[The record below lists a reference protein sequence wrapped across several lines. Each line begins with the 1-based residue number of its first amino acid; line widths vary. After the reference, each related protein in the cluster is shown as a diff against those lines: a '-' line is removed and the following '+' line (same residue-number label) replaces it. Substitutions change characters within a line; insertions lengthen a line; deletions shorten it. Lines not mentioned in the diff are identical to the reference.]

1 MAAAAFFGG
10 HSLSYFVTGGTGFI
24 GRYVLERLLER
35 KGRIYVLVRP
45 QSKERMD
52 AIVERLGAPRGRIV
66 QVTGDITEPNLGLS
80 KAERDKIK
88 GVDHFLHLGA
98 IYDITASDQ
107 ANREANVGGTINAV
121 RLCNSLDHATFHHIS
136 SIAIAGR
143 YNGVFREDMFEAGQR
158 LEYPY
163 DRTKF
168 EAEQIVRE
176 ETTGPWRV
184 YRPAVVVGDSKTGAI
199 DKIDGPYMLFKWFKR
214 ASNNLPAWLPTPGI
228 VGGRANIVPVD
239 YVAGAID
246 HLMHKP
252 GLDGRAF
259 HLVDPYPPTMGEA
272 ISIFARAA
280 GAPAFSFRTG
290 NSMVQSAPRLLVQL
304 AEMTPATRIISDE
317 VVKQLGLPKQFI
329 SYLDNPTRFDCAATL
344 KELDGSGLS
353 VPPLE
358 TYAKTLWDYW
368 ERNFNEDAKN
378 NRKLRRSVE
387 GKVVVITGASSGI
400 GEVVAHRVGRAGG
413 TVILVARTKSK
424 LDVIRDE
431 IVDAGGDA
439 DVFTADLADT
449 KDCERVIEDI
459 IAKHGQVDILV
470 NNAGRSIRRGLANS
484 YDRFHDFERTMQLNY
499 FGALKMIMSVLPGMR
514 QRGYGR
520 IINISSI
527 GAQAYPPRFSAY
539 VASKTALDA
548 FSRCAQPEV
557 LADGVIFTTVYMP
570 LVKTPM
576 TAPTT
581 IYKAFPMITPQE
593 ASELVIKGM
602 MGTPRKV
609 TTPLG
614 TTGEVIHAVSPQLAD
629 RILGTA
635 YNLFPESAAAKGS
648 AGSREQITPEAI
660 AFAHVMRGVY
670 W

>member
-1 MAAAAFFGG
+1 M
-10 HSLSYFVTGGTGFI
+10 SYFVTGGTGFI

-45 QSKERMD
+45 QSRERMD
-52 AIVERLGAPRGRIV
+52 AIVERLGAPKGRIV
-66 QVTGDITEPNLGLS
+66 QVTGDLTEPHLGLS
-80 KAERDKIK
+80 PADRERIK
-88 GVDHFLHLGA
+88 NVDHFVHLGA
-98 IYDITASDQ
+98 IYDITASEQ
-107 ANREANVGGTINAV
+107 ANRETNVGGTINAV
-121 RLCNSLDHATFHHIS
+121 RLANSLDHATFHLVS

-143 YNGVFREDMFEAGQR
+143 YNGVFREDMFDAGQR

-168 EAEQIVRE
+168 ESEQIVRE
-176 ETTGPWRV
+176 ELTGPWRV
-184 YRPAVVVGDSKTGAI
+184 YRPGVVVGDSKTGAI
-199 DKIDGPYMLFKWFKR
+199 DKVDGPYLIFKLLKR
-214 ASNNLPAWLPTPGI
+214 ASNRLPAWLPTPGI
-228 VGGRANIVPVD
+228 DGGKANMVPVD
-239 YVAGAID
+239 FVAGAMD
-246 HLMHKP
+246 HLMHKE

-259 HLVDPYPPTMGEA
+259 HLVDPYPPSIGEA

-280 GAPAFSFRTG
+280 GAPAFSLRTS
-290 NSMVQSAPRLLVQL
+290 NPLIQSTPRMLLRASEL
-304 AEMTPATRIISDE
+304 NPAARLISKE
-317 VVKQLGLPKQFI
+317 VVKLTGLPEQFVA
-329 SYLDNPTRFDCAATL
+329 YLDNPTRFDCSETL
-344 KELDGSGLS
+344 KELDGSGYA
-353 VPPLE
+353 VPPIE
-358 TYAKTLWDYW
+358 RYAKTLWDYW
-368 ERNFNEDAKN
+368 ERNFNETSTN
-378 NRKLRRSVE
+378 NRKLRRSVG

-400 GEVVAHRVGRAGG
+400 GEVVAHRVGRAGA
-413 TVILVARTKSK
+413 TVILVARTQSK

-439 DVFTADLADT
+439 DVFTADLSDI

-459 IAKHGQVDILV
+459 IDKHGRVDILV
-470 NNAGRSIRRGLANS
+470 NNAGRSIRRSLAS
-484 YDRFHDFERTMQLNY
+484 STDRFHDFERTMQLNY
-499 FGALKMIMSVLPGMR
+499 FGALRMIMSALPGMR
-514 QRGYGR
+514 QRKYGR

-539 VASKTALDA
+539 VASKSALDA

-557 LADGVIFTTVYMP
+557 IGDGVIFTTVYMP

-593 ASELVIKGM
+593 ASDLVIRGM
-602 MGTPRKV
+602 IGTPRKV
-609 TTPLG
+609 TTGLG
-614 TTGEVIHAVSPQLAD
+614 RTGEVLHAVSPELAD

-635 YNLFPESAAAKGS
+635 YNLFPESAAAKGT
-648 AGSREQITPEAI
+648 AGSRDQITPEAI

>member
-1 MAAAAFFGG
+1 M
-10 HSLSYFVTGGTGFI
+10 SYFITGGTGFI
-24 GRYVLERLLER
+24 GRYVLEQLLKR

-45 QSKERMD
+45 QSRERMG
-52 AIVERLGAPRGRIV
+52 AIIERLGAPKGRIV
-66 QVTGDITEPNLGLS
+66 QLTGDLTEPNLGLS
-80 KAERDKIK
+80 KVERDRIA
-88 GVDHFLHLGA
+88 GVDHVFHLGA
-98 IYDITASDQ
+98 VYDLTASDQ
-107 ANREANVGGTINAV
+107 SNRDHNVGGTINAV
-121 RLCNSLDHATFHHIS
+121 RLTNQFSKATFHHIS

-143 YNGVFREDMFEAGQR
+143 YNGVFREDMFDAGQK
-158 LEYPY
+158 LDFPY

-176 ETTGPWRV
+176 ECTRPWRI
-184 YRPAVVVGDSKTGAI
+184 YRPGMVVGDSKTGQI
-199 DKIDGPYMLFKWFKR
+199 DKVDGPYLIFRPLKMARKMIP
-214 ASNNLPAWLPTPGI
+214 SWLPTVGI
-228 VGGRANIVPVD
+228 TGGRANIVPVD

-246 HLMHKP
+246 HLAHKA

-259 HLVDPYPPTMGEA
+259 HIVDPYPPTTGEA
-272 ISIFARAA
+272 ISIFARAG
-280 GAPAFSFRTG
+280 GAPTFSIRTG
-290 NSMVQSAPRLLVQL
+290 HPAVQSIPRLLLQL
-304 AEMTPATRIISDE
+304 ADATPPGKRLTTE
-317 VVKQLGLPKQFI
+317 VLAQAGIPRQFVA
-329 SYLDNPTRFDCAATL
+329 YLDNPTRFDCTETL
-344 KELDGSGLS
+344 RELDGSGLS

-368 ERNFNEDAKN
+368 ERNFNDDAMVR
-378 NRKLRRSVE
+378 RKLRRSVND
-387 GKVVVITGASSGI
+387 KVVVITGASSGI

-413 TVILVARTKSK
+413 TVILIARSRDK
-424 LDVIRDE
+424 LEQIRDE
-431 IVDAGGDA
+431 IVDAGGKA
-439 DVFTADLADT
+439 DVFTADLSDV
-449 KDCERVIEDI
+449 KDCERVINDI
-459 IAKHGQVDILV
+459 VAEHERVDILV
-470 NNAGRSIRRGLANS
+470 NNAGRSIRRSVASS

-499 FGALKMIMSVLPGMR
+499 FGALRMILSVLPGMR

-527 GAQAYPPRFSAY
+527 GAQAFPPRFSAY

-548 FSRCAQPEV
+548 FSRCIQPEV
-557 LADGVIFTTVYMP
+557 IGDGVHLTTVYMP

-593 ASELVIKGM
+593 ASDLVIKGM
-602 MGTPRKV
+602 IGTPRKV

-614 TTGEVIHAVSPQLAD
+614 TTGEVIHAVSPKLAD

-635 YNLFPESAAAKGS
+635 YSLFPESAAAKGK
-648 AGSREQITPEAI
+648 GGRRDQITPEAI

>member
-1 MAAAAFFGG
+1 M
-10 HSLSYFVTGGTGFI
+10 SYFVTGGTGFI

-35 KGRIYVLVRP
+35 KGKIYVLVRP

-88 GVDHFLHLGA
+88 DVDHFLHLGA
-98 IYDITASDQ
+98 VYDITASDQ

-121 RLCNSLDHATFHHIS
+121 RLCNTLNKATFHHIS
-136 SIAIAGR
+136 SIAVAGR

-158 LEYPY
+158 LEFSY

-176 ETTGPWRV
+176 ELTGPWRV
-184 YRPAVVVGDSKTGAI
+184 YRPAVVVGDSQTGAI
-199 DKIDGPYMLFKWFKR
+199 DKIDGPYLLFKWLKR
-214 ASNNLPAWLPTPGI
+214 ASDNLPAWLPTPGI
-228 VGGRANIVPVD
+228 VGGRANMVPVD
-239 YVAGAID
+239 YVAGAVD
-246 HLMHKP
+246 HLMHKE

-259 HLVDPYPPTMGEA
+259 HLVDPYPPSIGEA
-272 ISIFARAA
+272 ISIFARAG
-280 GAPAFSFRTG
+280 GAPSFSLRTG
-290 NSMVQSAPRLLVQL
+290 NPVLQSTPRIALQLSDLTPPTKLV
-304 AEMTPATRIISDE
+304 ADE
-317 VVKQLGLPKQFI
+317 IVKAIGLPRQFVA
-329 SYLDNPTRFDCAATL
+329 YLDNPTRFDCADTL

-358 TYAKTLWDYW
+358 RYAKTLWDYW
-368 ERNFNEDAKN
+368 ERNFNEQATI
-378 NRKLRRSVE
+378 NRKLKRSVD
-387 GKVVVITGASSGI
+387 GKIVVITGASSGI
-400 GEVVAHRVGRAGG
+400 GEVVAHRVGRAGA

-439 DVFTADLADT
+439 DVFTADLSDVD
-449 KDCERVIEDI
+449 DCERVTNEIIE
-459 IAKHGQVDILV
+459 KHGRIDILV
-470 NNAGRSIRRGLANS
+470 NNAGRSIRRSLAS
-484 YDRFHDFERTMQLNY
+484 SEDRFHDFERTMQLNY
-499 FGALKMIMSVLPGMR
+499 FGALRMIMSALPGMR
-514 QRGYGR
+514 QRKYGR

-557 LADGVIFTTVYMP
+557 IGDGVIFTTVYMP

-581 IYKAFPMITPQE
+581 IYKAFPMITPHE
-593 ASELVIKGM
+593 ASDLVIKGM
-602 MGTPRKV
+602 TGTPRKV
-609 TTPLG
+609 TTALG
-614 TTGEVIHAVSPQLAD
+614 TTGEVIHAVSPSLAD

-635 YNLFPESAAAKGS
+635 YNLFPESAAAKGT
-648 AGSREQITPEAI
+648 AGSRDQITPEAI

>member
-1 MAAAAFFGG
+1 
-10 HSLSYFVTGGTGFI
+10 LSYFVTGGTGFI
-24 GRYVLERLLER
+24 GRYVLEQLLER

-52 AIVERLGAPRGRIV
+52 AIVERLGAPKGRIV
-66 QVTGDITEPNLGLS
+66 QVTGDITEPHLGLS
-80 KAERDKIK
+80 QADRERIK
-88 GVDHFLHLGA
+88 NVDHFLHLGA

-107 ANREANVGGTINAV
+107 SNRETNVGGTINAV
-121 RLCNSLDHATFHHIS
+121 RLCNSLEKATFHFIS
-136 SIAIAGR
+136 SFVIAGR
-143 YNGVFREDMFEAGQR
+143 YNGVFREDMFDAGQR
-158 LEYPY
+158 LDFPY

-168 EAEQIVRE
+168 ESEQIVRE

-184 YRPAVVVGDSKTGAI
+184 YRPSMVVGDSRTGAI
-199 DKIDGPYMLFKWFKR
+199 DKVDGPYLTFKWIKR
-214 ASNNLPAWLPTPGI
+214 AANNLPAWLPTPGI
-228 VGGRANIVPVD
+228 VGGRANMVPVD
-239 YVAGAID
+239 FVAGAID

-259 HLVDPYPPTMGEA
+259 HLVDPYPPGIGEA
-272 ISIFARAA
+272 ISIFARAG
-280 GAPAFSFRTG
+280 GAPTFSLRT
-290 NSMVQSAPRLLVQL
+290 SSPFVQSAPRLALQL
-304 AEMTPATRIISDE
+304 ADLTPATKVIGDSILKHLGVPR
-317 VVKQLGLPKQFI
+317 QLVA
-329 SYLDNPTRFDCAATL
+329 YLDNPTRYDCSETL

-353 VPPLE
+353 VQPLE
-358 TYAKTLWDYW
+358 RYAKILWDYW
-368 ERNFNEDAKN
+368 ERNFSDAAAE
-378 NRKLRRSVE
+378 NRKLRKSVD
-387 GKVVVITGASSGI
+387 GKVVVITGASGGI
-400 GEVVAHRVGRAGG
+400 GEVVAHRVGRAGA

-439 DVFTADLADT
+439 DVFPADLADI

-459 IAKHGQVDILV
+459 IAKHGRVDILV
-470 NNAGRSIRRGLANS
+470 NNAGRSIRRSLTSSAE
-484 YDRFHDFERTMQLNY
+484 RFHDFERTMQLNY
-499 FGALKMIMSVLPGMR
+499 FGALRMIMSVLPGMR
-514 QRGYGR
+514 QRKYGR

-539 VASKTALDA
+539 VASKSALDA

-557 LADGVIFTTVYMP
+557 FGDGVIFTTVYMP

-593 ASELVIKGM
+593 ASDLVIKGM
-602 MGTPRKV
+602 IGTPRKV
-609 TTPLG
+609 TTNLG
-614 TTGEVIHAVSPQLAD
+614 RTGEVIHAVSPELAD

-635 YNLFPESAAAKGS
+635 YNLFPESAAAKGT
-648 AGSREQITPEAI
+648 AGSRDQITPEAI

>member
-1 MAAAAFFGG
+1 M
-10 HSLSYFVTGGTGFI
+10 SYFVTGGTGFI

-52 AIVERLGAPRGRIV
+52 AIVERLGAPKGRIV
-66 QVTGDITEPNLGLS
+66 QVTGDLTEPHLGLS
-80 KAERDKIK
+80 QADRERIK
-88 GVDHFLHLGA
+88 NVDHFLHLGA

-107 ANREANVGGTINAV
+107 QNREINVGGTINAV
-121 RLCNSLDHATFHHIS
+121 RLANSLDHATFHLVS

-143 YNGVFREDMFEAGQR
+143 YNGVFREDMFDAGQQ
-158 LEYPY
+158 LEFPY

-168 EAEQIVRE
+168 ESEQIVRDE
-176 ETTGPWRV
+176 ISGPWRV
-184 YRPAVVVGDSKTGAI
+184 YRPAVVVGDSRTGAI
-199 DKIDGPYMLFKWFKR
+199 DKIDGPYLLFKWIKR
-214 ASNNLPAWLPTPGI
+214 AGDRLPAWLPTPGI
-228 VGGRANIVPVD
+228 TGGKGNMVPVD
-239 YVAGAID
+239 FVAGALD
-246 HLMHKP
+246 FLMHKD

-259 HLVDPYPPTMGEA
+259 HLVDPYPPSIGEA

-280 GAPAFSFRTG
+280 GAPAFSLRTS
-290 NSMVQSAPRLLVQL
+290 NPLIQSTPRLLL
-304 AEMTPATRIISDE
+304 KASELNPAARLVSKEI
-317 VVKQLGLPKQFI
+317 VKAIGLPEQFVA
-329 SYLDNPTRFDCAATL
+329 YLDNPTRFDCTETL
-344 KELDGSGLS
+344 KELEGSGLH

-358 TYAKTLWDYW
+358 QYAKTLWDYW
-368 ERNFNEDAKN
+368 ERNFSEAATE
-378 NRKLRRSVE
+378 NRKLKRSVN

-400 GEVVAHRVGRAGG
+400 GEVVAHRIGRAGA

-431 IVDAGGDA
+431 IVDAGGEA
-439 DVFTADLADT
+439 DVFTADLSDV
-449 KDCERVIEDI
+449 KDCERVIDDI
-459 IAKHGQVDILV
+459 LAEHGRIDILV
-470 NNAGRSIRRGLANS
+470 NNAGRSIRRSLTSSA
-484 YDRFHDFERTMQLNY
+484 DRFHDFERTMQLNY
-499 FGALKMIMSVLPGMR
+499 FGALRMIMSVLPGMR
-514 QRGYGR
+514 ARKYGR

-539 VASKTALDA
+539 VASKSALDA

-557 LADGVIFTTVYMP
+557 IGDGVIFTTVYMP

-581 IYKAFPMITPQE
+581 IYKAFPMITPHE
-593 ASELVIKGM
+593 ASDLVIKGM
-602 MGTPRKV
+602 IGTPRKV
-609 TTPLG
+609 TTNLG
-614 TTGEVIHAVSPQLAD
+614 RTGEVIHAVSPELAD

-635 YNLFPESAAAKGS
+635 YNLFPESAAAKGT
-648 AGSREQITPEAI
+648 AGSRDQITPEAI